1 MTQKLGYDKSEILSL
16 TLDDLD
22 CFEKKGN
29 IKNKVELV
37 KDKGKMNF
45 KTMYRKKD
53 QKIIL
58 VIETIRYLKDMNL
71 FECLVK
77 EEAYTKQI

>member
-1 MTQKLGYDKSEILSL
+1 MTEKLGYDREEILSL
-16 TLDDLD
+16 NLEEID
-22 CFEKKGN
+22 CFEKKDN
-29 IKNKVELV
+29 IKNKVDLV

-58 VIETIRYLKDMNL
+58 VLETIRYMKDMDL

-77 EEAYTKQI
+77 EEAYTK